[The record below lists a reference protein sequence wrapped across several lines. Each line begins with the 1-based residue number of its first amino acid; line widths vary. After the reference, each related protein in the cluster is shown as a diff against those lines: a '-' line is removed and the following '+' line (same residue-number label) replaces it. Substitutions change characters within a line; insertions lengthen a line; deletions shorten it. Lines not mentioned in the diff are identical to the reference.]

1 MSIGLD
7 YVKKNDKNWHK
18 HIISIDRMNDE
29 RYFDKPLYR
38 YKEDF
43 VKSNPINIEKNHDL
57 WKFWKKRYLII
68 R

>member
-7 YVKKNDKNWHK
+7 FVKNIDKNWHK
-18 HIISIDRMNDE
+18 HIISIDRIKDE
-29 RYFDKPLYR
+29 RYFNKTIYR

-43 VKSNPINIEKNHDL
+43 VKSNPSENEKNNDF
-57 WKFWKKRYLII
+57 WEFWKKRYLII